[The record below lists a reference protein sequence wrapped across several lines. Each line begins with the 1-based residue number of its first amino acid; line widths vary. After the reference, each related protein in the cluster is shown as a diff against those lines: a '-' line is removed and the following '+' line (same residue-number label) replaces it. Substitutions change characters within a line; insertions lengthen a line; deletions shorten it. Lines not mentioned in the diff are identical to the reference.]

1 MDLTNT
7 KRWNEFAHWY
17 ACNKHHYTMFL
28 VRPINCPDEQDFIN
42 LPFEFQ
48 EGVYRKFMKS
58 LNYCAIEFAK
68 YWSLFEG
75 DAKISENFKSEQ
87 EAIQYFFEH

>member
-1 MDLTNT
+1 MNLTNT
-7 KRWNEFAHWY
+7 KRWNESAHWY

-48 EGVYRKFMKS
+48 EGVYKKFIESQSFELSS
-58 LNYCAIEFAK
+58 LKGVYT
-68 YWSLFEG
+68 
-75 DAKISENFKSEQ
+75 ISRQDIKHRENTFQ
-87 EAIQYFFEH
+87 ELVEWFFNNE